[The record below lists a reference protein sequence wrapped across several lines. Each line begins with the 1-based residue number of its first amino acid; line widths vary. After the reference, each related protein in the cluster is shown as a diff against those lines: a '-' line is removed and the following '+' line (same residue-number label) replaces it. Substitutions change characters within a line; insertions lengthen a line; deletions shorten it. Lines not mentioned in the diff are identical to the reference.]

1 MRLIG
6 EDGAQIGIVSIK
18 EALAKAEEA
27 GLDLVEISPTA
38 KPPVCRVINFGK
50 FLFEQ
55 SKQNKLQKKKSK
67 QIQVKEIKM
76 RPTTDI
82 GDYQTKVKKM
92 LDFLKDG
99 DKVKISIR
107 FRGRELAHQNL
118 GIALLKRVEQDIQ
131 EHGTVEQMP
140 KREDR
145 QIIMVV
151 GPKKHK

>member
-1 MRLIG
+1 M
-6 EDGAQIGIVSIK
+6 D
-18 EALAKAEEA
+18 
-27 GLDLVEISPTA
+27 
-38 KPPVCRVINFGK
+38 FGK

-55 SKQNKLQKKKSK
+55 SKQTKLQKKKSK

-82 GDYQTKVKKM
+82 GDYNTKVRKII
-92 LDFLKDG
+92 DFLKDG
-99 DKVKISIR
+99 DKVKITIR
-107 FRGRELAHQNL
+107 FRGRELAHQDI

-140 KREDR
+140 KKEDR
-145 QIIMVV
+145 QIVMVI